1 MINKEKFKEKL
12 GRMIPNPLRLALKM
26 FGLVWFFLVLQVVL
40 KLTFNYWQPYVIPTE
55 QLQSVSDFIDS
66 HIWLKMIIDLIYY
79 YFQFIVVILCSIQQ
93 WKFKNIKIF
102 VIVSIISIS
111 CYFSNIYLNMSL
123 ITPFIMTIILPIILD
138 RKKWGYVLLTFALS
152 NVFTIISLLL
162 NGFTR
167 TDNNSTIINM
177 LFMNDYY
184 IMLILNYILFNII
197 RIKKENKNYG
207 I

>member
-1 MINKEKFKEKL
+1 MNEKFKEKL

-79 YFQFIVVILCSIQQ
+79 YFQSIVVILCGIQQ

-184 IMLILNYILFNII
+184 IMLLLNYILFNII

>member
-1 MINKEKFKEKL
+1 MFNKEKFKEKL

-66 HIWLKMIIDLIYY
+66 HIWLKIIIDLIYY
-79 YFQFIVVILCSIQQ
+79 YFNSLIVILCGTQR
-93 WKFKNIKIF
+93 WKFNSKKEFIIL
-102 VIVSIISIS
+102 SIITIIA
-111 CYFSNIYLNMSL
+111 YFSNIYLNLSI
-123 ITPFIMTIILPIILD
+123 ITTFLLTIIIPLIINR
-138 RKKWGYVLLTFALS
+138 RKWLYILLTFGLS
-152 NVFTIISLLL
+152 NVFMFVSLLL

-167 TDNNSTIINM
+167 TDNNSTIINI

-184 IMLILNYILFNII
+184 IMLVLNYILFNII
-197 RIKKENKNYG
+197 RIKKENNNNG

>member
-1 MINKEKFKEKL
+1 MNEKFKEKL

-66 HIWLKMIIDLIYY
+66 HIWLKMTIDLIYY
-79 YFQFIVVILCSIQQ
+79 YFQSIVVILCGIQQ

-184 IMLILNYILFNII
+184 IMLLLNYILFNII

>member
-1 MINKEKFKEKL
+1 MLNKEKFKEKL

-55 QLQSVSDFIDS
+55 QLQSVSNYIDS

-79 YFQFIVVILCSIQQ
+79 YFNSLIVILCGTQR
-93 WKFKNIKIF
+93 WKFNSKKEFIIL
-102 VIVSIISIS
+102 SIITIIA
-111 CYFSNIYLNMSL
+111 YFSNIYLNLSI
-123 ITPFIMTIILPIILD
+123 ITTFLLTIIIPLIIN
-138 RKKWGYVLLTFALS
+138 RKKWLYILLTFGLS
-152 NVFTIISLLL
+152 NVFMFVSLLF

-167 TDNNSTIINM
+167 TDNNSTIINI

-184 IMLILNYILFNII
+184 IMLVLNNILFNII
-197 RIKKENKNYG
+197 RIKKENNNNG